1 MSAPTSNLWRA
12 TSFRIAMAA
21 SLLFLAVVIALFALA
36 YRTATQTVERQLLA
50 VSEADARQIARLMS
64 ERDYDDI
71 IELTSPRVTDG
82 SPRYLVT
89 DPAGGTVL
97 RSVDMPIRPLGPTFL
112 DSRKTVIADSAG
124 LDGKEGVVGFGI
136 APRGGGY
143 VFAGR
148 GDAQLRELRE
158 ALIRALLGAI
168 SLTAVIVLGGGWV
181 VAKLVIARIDGFSA
195 AAQRV
200 IDGDLSSRMPS
211 GESADEFMRL
221 ARPLNAMLDQLEQSM
236 ESLRQISSDIAHDLR
251 TPLARLKQRLEELER
266 TTGSR
271 ERAELIATT
280 RRDAD
285 HMLEVFASLLRIAQI
300 EAGAARSHFT
310 AVDVSALLSEL
321 CQIYEP
327 VAADRGR
334 RLTWSIA
341 DGVGVMGDRALL
353 QQLFTNLIENALT
366 HTPQG
371 ARVVVSLKP
380 SRSGFKALVEDD
392 GPGIPERDRERVF
405 DRFYRL
411 EKSRTTA
418 GTGLGLALVRAIAR
432 AHDLLLEVGDAGPG
446 LKVTVHNRQ
455 PPRSSRSPQ

>member
-1 MSAPTSNLWRA
+1 MSAQISNLWRA
-12 TSFRIAMAA
+12 TSFRIAMVA
-21 SLLFLAVVIALFALA
+21 SLLFLAVVTALFALA

-50 VSEADARQIARLMS
+50 ASEADARQIAQLMM

-71 IELTSPRVTDG
+71 IELTSPMVTDG
-82 SPRYLVT
+82 SPLYLVI
-89 DPAGGTVL
+89 DPAGRTIL
-97 RSVDMPIRPLGPTFL
+97 RADGVTSRPLGRASL
-112 DSRKTVIADSAG
+112 DLDRSGAAGSENDGGVIG
-124 LDGKEGVVGFGI
+124 YGVV
-136 APRGGGY
+136 PRGGGY

-158 ALIRALLGAI
+158 ALIRSLLGAI
-168 SLTAVIVLGGGWV
+168 ALTALIVLGGGWI
-181 VAKLVIARIDGFSA
+181 VARMVIARIDGFRA

-200 IDGDLSSRMPS
+200 IDGDLSSRMPQ
-211 GESADEFMRL
+211 GKSADEFMRL
-221 ARPLNAMLDQLEQSM
+221 AQPLNAMLDQLEHSM

-266 TTGSR
+266 TTGVR
-271 ERAELIATT
+271 ERAELMAST

-310 AVDVSALLSEL
+310 QVALSSLLCEL

-327 VAADRGR
+327 VATDGGR
-334 RLTWSIA
+334 RLEWSIA
-341 DGVGVMGDRALL
+341 DGVEIMGDRALL

-366 HTPQG
+366 HTPPG
-371 ARVVVSLKP
+371 ASMMVSLTP
-380 SRSGFKALVEDD
+380 YRDGFEALVQDD
-392 GPGIPERDRERVF
+392 GPGIPERDRERVL

-418 GTGLGLALVRAIAR
+418 GTGLGLSLVRAIAL
-432 AHDLLLEVGDAGPG
+432 AHDLELELGDARPG
-446 LKVTVHNRQ
+446 LMVTV
-455 PPRSSRSPQ
+455 RSR

>member
-1 MSAPTSNLWRA
+1 MSAPTNNLWRA

-21 SLLFLAVVIALFALA
+21 SLLFLVVVTALFALA
-36 YRTATQTVERQLLA
+36 YRTATQTVERQLRA
-50 VSEADARQIARLMS
+50 VSEADARQIAKLMN

-71 IELTSPRVTDG
+71 IELASPTVTDS
-82 SPRYLVT
+82 SPLYLVI
-89 DPAGGTVL
+89 DPAGKTIL
-97 RSVDMPIRPLGPTFL
+97 RSDEVSIRPLGPASFDVKRAVAASSARL
-112 DSRKTVIADSAG
+112 EGDDGVIG
-124 LDGKEGVVGFGI
+124 YGV
-136 APRGGGY
+136 APQGGGY

-148 GDAQLRELRE
+148 RDGQLRELRE
-158 ALIRALLGAI
+158 ALVRALVGAI
-168 SLTAVIVLGGGWV
+168 ALTALIALGGGWI
-181 VAKLVIARIDGFSA
+181 VARLVIGRIDEFRA

-200 IDGDLSSRMPS
+200 IDGDLSSRMPF
-211 GESADEFMRL
+211 GRGADEFTRL
-221 ARPLNAMLDQLEQSM
+221 AQPLNAMLDQLEQSM
-236 ESLRQISSDIAHDLR
+236 ETLRQISSDIAHDLR

-266 TTGSR
+266 TEEIH
-271 ERAELIATT
+271 ERVDLIVAA

-310 AVDVSALLSEL
+310 EIELSSLLREL

-327 VAADRGR
+327 VATDGGR
-334 RLTWSIA
+334 RLEWAVAEDFSI
-341 DGVGVMGDRALL
+341 VGDRALL

-371 ARVVVSLKP
+371 ASVSVSLMP
-380 SRSGFKALVEDD
+380 IRGGFEAVVKDD

-418 GTGLGLALVRAIAR
+418 GTGLGLSLVRAIAI
-432 AHDLLLEVGDAGPG
+432 AHDLQLEIGDAHPG
-446 LKVTVHNRQ
+446 SKVTVRNRAL
-455 PPRSSRSPQ
+455 S